1 MVILINALMLA
12 AMIAAIAA
20 IAAWFNTRAILKD
33 LNAIKIKLEIQ
44 EEQLKNT
51 PFVKNDLDK

>member
-12 AMIAAIAA
+12 AMIAA

-33 LNAIKIKLEIQ
+33 LNAIKMKLEIQ